1 MNVSASIPATVE
13 IRRNRLLGLIVAVAA
28 IAAAVTSGVF
38 ALAFDG
44 GASTAAP
51 SVQTGASAPVS
62 SAAQD
67 ARRVPSSVMSMTPA
81 QLAGSGLGTGYAL
94 PSAQSGPTVDSV
106 LASMSPETRRYT
118 QKIMSLTFA
127 QLAAGAAGSP

>member
-1 MNVSASIPATVE
+1 MIP
-13 IRRNRLLGLIVAVAA
+13 
-28 IAAAVTSGVF
+28 
-38 ALAFDG
+38 
-44 GASTAAP
+44 STAYVDRIVVLRRRHPCRLP
-51 SVQTGASAPVS
+51 SL
-62 SAAQD
+62 
-67 ARRVPSSVMSMTPA
+67 MSMTPA

-118 QKIMSLTFA
+118 QRIMSLTFA